1 MVIVKGVLEMQQCNM
16 TKVAHIP
23 DWINSMKA
31 AKEMTPS
38 KNETENLPGVFY
50 HMETC
55 FRVPRFVTIIG
66 LSSMCSTCLP
76 HCTVVLLT
84 GLSTNIT

>member
-1 MVIVKGVLEMQQCNM
+1 MQQCNM

-55 FRVPRFVTIIG
+55 FRVPPFVTIIVSRQCAQ
-66 LSSMCSTCLP
+66 LVCPIALLFCLLGYLP
-76 HCTVVLLT
+76 T
-84 GLSTNIT
+84 